1 MADEKNKPAAI
12 SAEEFEALKARLDL
26 AEAKL
31 AAQEEAI
38 LEQPNYGDEAVTSK
52 KPAKAQLSGE
62 PFKVDGAQYKVKYP
76 VISHQGKKIT
86 EADILASEDLQ
97 KDLVA
102 NYPGVLQK
110 LAAFLLFLFAFNFA
124 QASTVT
130 ITPNGAE
137 VVATGYTTREFYQLQ
152 DLMFIH
158 RASNDAFEIQVTE
171 SRSKVWGGNIDS
183 VLVTGISND
192 SAGAVSKLAYFR
204 TMLLEATT
212 TNGYR
217 VFIGRN
223 NLEFYFK
230 TSTNR
235 LDVKYSRNK
244 QPLWFGHIDSLKCNG
259 SAATLAYLRSIN
271 RYKAQDYLPSTSVAT
286 IAAGAAAGSSP
297 TVAVTGDAYS
307 GSISITTGTSATTG
321 TLATVTLKI
330 TATTGTRISL
340 TPTNAGATL
349 HFLRVAAAG
358 TTTTL
363 VISVPATALSDATA
377 YTYNYTVVPY

>member
-12 SAEEFEALKARLDL
+12 SAEDFEALKARLDL

-31 AAQEEAI
+31 AAQEEA
-38 LEQPNYGDEAVTSK
+38 LAEQPDYNTEAVTTKTSSK
-52 KPAKAQLSGE
+52 PKLSGE
-62 PFKVDGAQYKVKYP
+62 TFKVGNDTYRVKYP
-76 VISHQGKKIT
+76 VIVHNSKNIS
-86 EADILASEDLQ
+86 EADILADKELQ

-102 NYPGVLQK
+102 NHPGVLQK
-110 LAAFLLFLFAFNFA
+110 LAAFLLFLFAFNLA

-130 ITPNGAE
+130 VSANGAE
-137 VVATGYTTREFYQLQ
+137 VVATGYTTREFYALQ

-158 RASNDAFEIQVTE
+158 RASTDGFEIQVTE
-171 SRSKVWGGNIDS
+171 TRSKIWGGDIDS

-192 SAGAVSKLAYFR
+192 SAGAVAKRAFFR
-204 TMLLEATT
+204 TLMLEATT

-223 NLEFYFK
+223 NLEYYFK
-230 TSTNR
+230 TSNNR

-259 SAATLAYLRSIN
+259 TSATLAYLRTLN
-271 RYKAQDYLPSTSVAT
+271 RYRAQDCLPSTSVAT

-297 TVAVTGDAYS
+297 TVSVTGDAFS
-307 GSISITTGTSATTG
+307 GSISVTTGTSATTG

-330 TATTGTRISL
+330 TAPTGTRISL
-340 TPTNAGATL
+340 TGTNDNTCL
-349 HFLRVAAAG
+349 HAVRWRGSG

-363 VISVPATALSDATA
+363 VITVPATALSDATT
-377 YTYNYTVVPY
+377 YTWNYAVVTY